1 MGAPAEVKACCA
13 AAYGGEAARWL
24 LGDRLHPG
32 GAALTSELG
41 AALCVGPGDTVVD
54 VACGPGVSA
63 LQVAREHGCA
73 VVGID
78 ISPRSVARAREAA
91 AAAGMNGH
99 ARFEL
104 GDAEALPLPDASV
117 HGVLSECAL
126 CTFPDK
132 PAAAREMGRA
142 LRPGGR
148 IALSDVTA
156 DPERLEPE
164 LRDTLGWVACVADA
178 RPLEEIAALLE
189 CCGLAVERA
198 ESRDEALA
206 ELLDR
211 VEARLRLAR
220 SLSGALPGEL
230 RGRVEQGMALTAAA
244 RRATDRG
251 ELGYGMLVARRDSQ
265 L

>member
-1 MGAPAEVKACCA
+1 MTASTEVKTCCA
-13 AAYGGEAARWL
+13 AAYDSEAARWL

-32 GAALTSELG
+32 GAALTSELV
-41 AALCVGPGDTVVD
+41 AALGVGPGDTVAD
-54 VACGPGVSA
+54 VACGAGVSA
-63 LQVAREHGCA
+63 LQVARERGCA

-78 ISPRSVARAREAA
+78 ISPQSVARARASSGEA
-91 AAAGMNGH
+91 GFDGRV
-99 ARFEL
+99 RFEL

-132 PAAAREMGRA
+132 PAAAREVARV

-148 IALSDVTA
+148 LALSDVTA

-164 LRDTLGWVACVADA
+164 LRGTLGWVACVADA
-178 RPLEEIAALLE
+178 RPLEEVAALLE
-189 CCGLAVERA
+189 SCGLAVERA
-198 ESRDEALA
+198 ETRDEALV

-220 SLSGALPGEL
+220 SLGGALPAEL
-230 RGRVEQGMALTAAA
+230 QGRLDDGMALTAAA
-244 RRATDRG
+244 RRAVDRG
-251 ELGYGMLVARRDSQ
+251 ELGYGMLVAQRDPG